1 MPSAT
6 SFEDFIRSAHEL
18 ESEFLARTDS
28 AIDRAHQH
36 LPQVKYGTRD
46 EAAAFPL
53 TLDEAQTVI
62 ARENGAQSWGE
73 LRLRQKL
80 QSHDFG
86 DELERFKQLVYAKDA
101 PKLDELLTAH
111 PDLKS
116 TIDDPHFYFGSTAL
130 IIAKE
135 NMDVVDVL
143 LKHGADINAKSQW
156 WAGDFHVLEGTSAEA
171 AERLIERGAEI
182 TVHAAAEQ
190 GWIEWLEAAYADD
203 PSIINQRGGDGK
215 TPLHYATDPAVM
227 DWLLER
233 GVDLEAR
240 DLDHASTPLQWHLGA
255 HNYDSAREL
264 LKRGAQADIFA
275 AVILGEIE
283 LAEEALTAHPEAIR
297 ARVNQSGYELTPPAD
312 GSHQYV
318 YTFNAAGLS
327 PHQAA
332 LEYGRAEIFAKLINA
347 SPPDVQLLAYCA
359 GGNREA
365 AERIAAANPEIIPQL
380 NEGDRRQLIHAA
392 WTGKADVV
400 ELMASL
406 GFDLH
411 IFDDDAMTPLHAAA
425 FHGFADVIS
434 ALLDS
439 DEAPPLDW
447 LNGYGGTPLA
457 TCLYGR
463 KHSWRSDG
471 DFPASV
477 KLLVDAGSQ
486 AKGEWLPTGDS
497 AIDEALRLAIVEAA
511 SDED

>member
-1 MPSAT
+1 MFTEALT
-6 SFEDFIRSAHEL
+6 LLRAFQIGDAE
-18 ESEFLARTDS
+18 
-28 AIDRAHQH
+28 AIDRVHEH
-36 LPQVKYGTRD
+36 LPQTKYGSRD

-53 TLDEAQTVI
+53 ALPEAQTVI

-73 LRLRQKL
+73 LRLRRKL
-80 QSHDFG
+80 QNHDFG
-86 DELERFKQLVYAKDA
+86 DELEQFKQLVYAKDA
-101 PKLDELLTAH
+101 QKLDELLTAQ

-156 WAGDFHVLEGTSAEA
+156 WAGDFHILEGASAA
-171 AERLIERGAEI
+171 AVEQLIERGAEI

-190 GWIEWLEAAYADD
+190 GWLDWLDEASADD
-203 PSIINQRGGDGK
+203 PSIISRRGGDGK
-215 TPLHYATDPAVM
+215 TPLHYATDPAAM

-233 GVDLEAR
+233 GADLEAR

-255 HNYDSAREL
+255 HNAEAAREL
-264 LKRGAQADIFA
+264 AKRGALVDIFA
-275 AVILGEIE
+275 AVMLGESE
-283 LAEEALTAHPEAIR
+283 LVDAALAAHPEGIR
-297 ARVNQSGYELTPPAD
+297 ARVNQAGYKLTPQAD

-332 LEYGRAEIFAKLINA
+332 LEYGRAEIFARLIEH
-347 SPPDVQLLAYCA
+347 SPPDVQLLAYCTE
-359 GGNREA
+359 GNASEA
-365 AERIAAANPEIIPQL
+365 QRIAAAYPEIVPHL
-380 NEGDRRQLIHAA
+380 SDGERRQLIHAA

-400 ELMASL
+400 GLMASL

-411 IFDDDAMTPLHAAA
+411 ICDDDAMTPLHAAA
-425 FHGFADVIS
+425 FHGFADVIR
-434 ALLDS
+434 ALLDA

-463 KHSWRSDG
+463 QHSWRSDG

-477 KLLVDAGSQ
+477 KLLAEAGSEV
-486 AKGEWLPTGDS
+486 KSEWLPTGDE
-497 AIDEALRLAIVEAA
+497 AIDDVLRLAIDKPA
-511 SDED
+511 SERD